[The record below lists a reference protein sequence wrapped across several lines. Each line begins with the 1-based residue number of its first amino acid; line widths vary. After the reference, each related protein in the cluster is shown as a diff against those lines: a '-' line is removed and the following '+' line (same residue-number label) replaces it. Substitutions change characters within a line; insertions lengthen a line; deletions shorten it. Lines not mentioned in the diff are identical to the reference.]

1 MSSPNQLDQLRGRD
15 ILKEGLSTP
24 RSFLMNSRT
33 SFGLIAS
40 LTLGGAAPAVAQ
52 TPDAAATPAKPEA
65 AAPAGAAAGYSPEL
79 VAKGDALFHGS
90 GNCYACHGS
99 KAEGLV
105 GPNLT
110 DAEWIHSKGSYD
122 EIVVQINQG
131 VPKEKAKSGIPM
143 PPKGGAT
150 LSDDDVKAIAAYVH
164 SLGRK

>member
-1 MSSPNQLDQLRGRD
+1 MLM
-15 ILKEGLSTP
+15 EGLSTP
-24 RSFLMNSRT
+24 GAFLMNART
-33 SFGLIAS
+33 RIGLLAS
-40 LTLGGAAPAVAQ
+40 LAMAGAAPAVAQ

-65 AAPAGAAAGYSPEL
+65 PAPTGAAASYSPEL

-99 KAEGLV
+99 KGEGLV

-122 EIVVQINQG
+122 EIVAQINHG
-131 VPKEKAKSGIPM
+131 VPKAESKSGIEM

-150 LSDDDVKAIAAYVH
+150 LSDDDVKAIAAYVY
-164 SLGRK
+164 SLSHK

>member
-1 MSSPNQLDQLRGRD
+1 MSQRSATSLLVSLMLIGAIPALAQSTSTVTSGKTESASPSG
-15 ILKEGLSTP
+15 
-24 RSFLMNSRT
+24 
-33 SFGLIAS
+33 
-40 LTLGGAAPAVAQ
+40 
-52 TPDAAATPAKPEA
+52 
-65 AAPAGAAAGYSPEL
+65 AGAEYSPEM

-122 EIVVQINQG
+122 EIVAQINHG
-131 VPKEKAKSGIPM
+131 VPKAESKSGIEM

-164 SLGRK
+164 SLGHKS